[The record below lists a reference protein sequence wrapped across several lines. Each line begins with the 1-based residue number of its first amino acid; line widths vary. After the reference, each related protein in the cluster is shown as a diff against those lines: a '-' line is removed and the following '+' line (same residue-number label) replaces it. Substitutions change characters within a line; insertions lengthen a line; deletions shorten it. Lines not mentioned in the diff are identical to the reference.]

1 MKPTRRIDSIENG
14 IVIDHIQ
21 TGNGMKIYELLK
33 LNDLDCTIVLIR
45 NARSDRY
52 GKKDI
57 IKIEGDISLDLDL
70 LGYVDHNVTVSYIKN
85 GELIEKKKLT
95 LPKRIVNVIKCKN
108 PRCICSIEE
117 GIDHVFELTEQN
129 SYRCIYC
136 DNKSK
141 A

>member
-1 MKPTRRIDSIENG
+1 MMKPTRRIDSIENG

-45 NARSDRY
+45 NARSDRF

-70 LGYVDHNVTVSYIKN
+70 LGYVDHNVTVS
-85 GELIEKKKLT
+85 
-95 LPKRIVNVIKCKN
+95 
-108 PRCICSIEE
+108 
-117 GIDHVFELTEQN
+117 
-129 SYRCIYC
+129 
-136 DNKSK
+136 
-141 A
+141 